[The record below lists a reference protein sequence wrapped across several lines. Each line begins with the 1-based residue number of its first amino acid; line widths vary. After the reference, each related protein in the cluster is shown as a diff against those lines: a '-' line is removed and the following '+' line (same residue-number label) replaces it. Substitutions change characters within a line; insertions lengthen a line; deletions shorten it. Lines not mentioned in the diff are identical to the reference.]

1 MELLEVQNLRVSFRQ
16 KKQLIQA
23 VRGVSFSIRGER
35 ESVGIVGE
43 SGSGKSVS
51 GLAIMR
57 LIEEPP
63 GRVSAERLMLS
74 GVDLLAQRDR
84 QMQSLRGR
92 EISMVFQEPMSSLD
106 PVFTIGQ
113 QLVETIVLHQRAT
126 RKQAKEIA
134 AELLRKV
141 EIPEPK
147 HALESYPHE
156 LSGGMRQRAMIAIAL
171 SCHPR
176 ILIADEPTTA
186 LDVTVQAQVLQLIKD
201 LQGELG
207 MALILITH
215 DLGVIADTTDRIVVM
230 YGGRVLETG
239 SAIDIFESAA
249 QPYTQA
255 LLKSIPRAAGGRR
268 EPLYAIEGAAP
279 NPMNPPGGCPFHPR
293 CPVRMDVCSERFPDG
308 SRLSDGHEAW
318 CWRLR

>member
-230 YGGRVLETG
+230 YGGKILETG
-239 SAIDIFESAA
+239 SAIDI
-249 QPYTQA
+249 
-255 LLKSIPRAAGGRR
+255 
-268 EPLYAIEGAAP
+268 
-279 NPMNPPGGCPFHPR
+279 
-293 CPVRMDVCSERFPDG
+293 
-308 SRLSDGHEAW
+308 
-318 CWRLR
+318 

>member
-16 KKQLIQA
+16 KKQLVQA

-63 GRVSAERLMLS
+63 GQVSADRLALS

-92 EISMVFQEPMSSLD
+92 EVSMVFQEPMSSLD

-113 QLVETIVLHQRAT
+113 QLVETIILHQRAT
-126 RKQAKEIA
+126 KKQAKEIA

-147 HALESYPHE
+147 HTLESYPHE

-230 YGGRVLETG
+230 YGGKILEKG
-239 SAIDIFESAA
+239 SAIDIFESPA

-293 CPVRMDVCSERFPDG
+293 CPVKMDVCSKQFPDVTG
-308 SRLSDGHEAW
+308 LSDGHEAW